1 MTSPRH
7 SFRKVWAMPCLL
19 ALVVVAGLI
28 SALLGVQI
36 AWKMAAWIA
45 LALSLAVILWFAAL
59 RPRLQHRKR

>member
-1 MTSPRH
+1 
-7 SFRKVWAMPCLL
+7 MPCLL